1 MQASNPDKRL
11 ISVIEAL
18 EERRAALIVNGDRG
32 AALVLSVAILELRIK
47 LNQIDDIEFRALC
60 DAMYQQE
67 ALEEVPPDPA
77 PVSRRRR
84 SRALL
89 KLIK

>member
-1 MQASNPDKRL
+1 
-11 ISVIEAL
+11 
-18 EERRAALIVNGDRG
+18 
-32 AALVLSVAILELRIK
+32 
-47 LNQIDDIEFRALC
+47 
-60 DAMYQQE
+60 MYQQE